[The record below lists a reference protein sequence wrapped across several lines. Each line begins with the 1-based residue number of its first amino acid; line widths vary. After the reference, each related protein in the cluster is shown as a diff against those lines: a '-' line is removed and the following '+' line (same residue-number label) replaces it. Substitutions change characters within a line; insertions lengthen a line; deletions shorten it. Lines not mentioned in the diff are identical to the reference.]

1 MNKSYFDSRGKSHE
15 LIAVLTAISHVS
27 AKMARNLE
35 LLAELRKKKGNTTY
49 EQHKRHGFEHRRTAA
64 CGSCFE

>member
-35 LLAELRKKKGNTTY
+35 LLAELRNSKKGNTTS
-49 EQHKRHGFEHRRTAA
+49 EQHKRHGFEHRHGQPFIIA
-64 CGSCFE
+64 